1 MRSRGL
7 RAHATVVHGCA
18 MRHTAEERPTRRPDH
33 AKLTHE
39 WSPRDAS
46 QRRRPRTGPCG
57 GYSVA
62 TGLPGDVL
70 PPRRLGNA
78 LEQRLRL
85 AFTDPPPGAPWEAP
99 APLHVARATA
109 SPLPY
114 TPSRGLCGSLP
125 LLHGGGYAAPAGSCG
140 GSVALPWASSQHGF
154 GPPLSRCS
162 LSSLLGRLCN
172 VLLPGSCVKARC
184 RPQKFHPYDSGR
196 RPSYLRQ

>member
-1 MRSRGL
+1 
-7 RAHATVVHGCA
+7 
-18 MRHTAEERPTRRPDH
+18 MRHTAEARPTRRPDH
-33 AKLTHE
+33 AKLAHE

-99 APLHVARATA
+99 APLRVARATA
-109 SPLPY
+109 SSLPY

-125 LLHGGGYAAPAGSCG
+125 LLHGGGCAAPAGSCG
-140 GSVALPWASSQHGF
+140 GSVALPWASSPH
-154 GPPLSRCS
+154 
-162 LSSLLGRLCN
+162 
-172 VLLPGSCVKARC
+172 
-184 RPQKFHPYDSGR
+184 GR
-196 RPSYLRQ
+196 RPATVSRVARPASVPAAIFPPFLQAFVM